1 MIGSQSPGA
10 RLRHA
15 FAQFTQQQC
24 EQTAD
29 EGVGD
34 LTDEDLAAG
43 IRECAE
49 AASEELSS
57 LLQEELL
64 RSVRFG
70 EGFLQLAGEGQQSII
85 AGIVQKL
92 RVLNAVRSAE
102 IGLFLTTVEY
112 ECLKEK
118 AVLARL
124 LSRRLYYLAVKVRVA
139 HRLNGRFAST

>member
-1 MIGSQSPGA
+1 M
-10 RLRHA
+10 
-15 FAQFTQQQC
+15 
-24 EQTAD
+24 
-29 EGVGD
+29 
-34 LTDEDLAAG
+34 TDEDLAAG

-102 IGLFLTTVEY
+102 IGLFLTTAEY

-124 LSRRLYYLAVKVRVA
+124 RDDAESLTLLLPLDADPAPFLAA
-139 HRLNGRFAST
+139 LPSANPAL